1 MGIIG
6 DFFGSNSVN
15 KGYSLNWIPLTEL
28 KQLDDIITLS
38 ATKTVL
44 IFKHSTRCGI
54 SRSVLNKFEKAFID
68 EKNAFDLYFLDL
80 LKHRE
85 ISNKIAEI
93 FQVQHQSPQLLILK
107 NGAVVASASHYDII
121 SNINLMD
128 YN

>member
-15 KGYSLNWIPLTEL
+15 KGGSLNWIPLTEL
-28 KQLDDIITLS
+28 KQIDDIITLS
-38 ATKTVL
+38 VTKTVL